1 LHEPLCPEKKNLKRF
16 FSRGS
21 ENGEQEC
28 ERDELIDG
36 KTEDPEGL
44 GNLVL
49 NGFWGDVQLLG
60 DLFVGQEFET
70 AEVKYL
76 PALFRQRGY
85 GAVQYFPEL
94 LGIKIFFGAVVERH
108 FIDMVKI
115 FPGDG
120 ARPQVHK
127 ACILYRFEKVP
138 AYILNVLMRAFLP
151 QGNKT
156 ILHDVFGGITVFH
169 HVQRR
174 MIQFLPM
181 TIEEGGKS
189 PLVSAGNTVKQLI
202 VGWHFVFGQM
212 HGLLRVP
219 IVYREGSLV
228 PKVKKIN
235 LNRLQWMER
244 LFQQIFNVRLAYSD

>member
-1 LHEPLCPEKKNLKRF
+1 MIPYARRKKSEKDFIL
-16 FSRGS
+16 GS

-44 GNLVL
+44 GDLVL
-49 NGFWGDVQLLG
+49 NGFWGDSQLLG
-60 DLFVGQEFET
+60 DLFVGQEFEA

-94 LGIKIFFGAVVERH
+94 PGIKIFFGAVVERQ
-108 FIDMVKI
+108 FINMVEI
-115 FPGDG
+115 LPGDG
-120 ARPQVHK
+120 ARSQVHK
-127 ACILYRFEKVP
+127 ACILYGFEKIP
-138 AYILNVLMRAFLP
+138 AHVLNVLMRTFLP

-156 ILHDVFGGITVFH
+156 ILHDVFGSITVFH
-169 HVQRR
+169 HIQRR

-181 TIEEGGKS
+181 PIEEGGKS
-189 PLVSAGNTVKQLI
+189 PLVSTGNTVEQLI
-202 VGWHFVFGQM
+202 VGWHFVFWQM

-235 LNRLQWMER
+235 LNRLQ
-244 LFQQIFNVRLAYSD
+244 